1 MASKKI
7 KTHKTGKTNKSNCIK
22 NSHMQ
27 YTQEKIKTQR
37 GFHNKQT
44 FSQWKNQSHYTY
56 TLTHWHTNTLHSK
69 ISGLNKPHGSKTCEQ
84 SPLDWLLHHK
94 RNNQPTLEIVLK
106 LQEGGNQQVKP
117 GNRCSASSFLLTW
130 PWN

>member
-7 KTHKTGKTNKSNCIK
+7 KTHKTGKTNKSNCIN

-84 SPLDWLLHHK
+84 SPLDWLLHHQ
-94 RNNQPTLEIVLK
+94 RNNQPTLEII
-106 LQEGGNQQVKP
+106 QWHRFYCSEIAGGRQPAGK
-117 GNRCSASSFLLTW
+117 TW
-130 PWN
+130 EQMLCL